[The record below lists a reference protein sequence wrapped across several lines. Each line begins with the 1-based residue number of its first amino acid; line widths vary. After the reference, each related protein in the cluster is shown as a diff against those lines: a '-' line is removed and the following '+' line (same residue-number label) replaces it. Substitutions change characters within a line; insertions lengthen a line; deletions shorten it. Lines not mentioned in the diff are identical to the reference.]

1 MTPQDN
7 PQPSIARRWW
17 AALQDQRA
25 DGTPNRVRDRAAL
38 ARLRRAATPLQAVEE
53 PAVISLYKQLGF
65 SEYRLE
71 RRLPRVAV
79 VAAVLAHVRSE
90 PEGSGRRQSFAEML
104 GRGERPLMSALRFKR
119 LLAASND
126 QDLLN
131 GFRRAVALAGGRNID
146 VGDLAGSLLD
156 WSETGSL
163 LEWSEKRR
171 MRWAF
176 DYYGAGMAAPKP
188 DTASTDDEE

>member
-1 MTPQDN
+1 MTTQDN
-7 PQPSIARRWW
+7 PQPSVARRWW
-17 AALQDQRA
+17 AALQDKRA
-25 DGTPNRVRDRAAL
+25 DGTPNRIRDRAAL

-71 RRLPRVAV
+71 RRLPRVAI

-119 LLAASND
+119 LLAATDD

-156 WSETGSL
+156 WSE
-163 LEWSEKRR
+163 KRR

-188 DTASTDDEE
+188 DTTATDDEE

>member
-1 MTPQDN
+1 MTTQDN
-7 PQPSIARRWW
+7 PKPSFAGSARRWW
-17 AALQDQRA
+17 AALQDKPA
-25 DGTPNRVRDRAAL
+25 DGAPNRRGDRAAL
-38 ARLRRAATPLQAVEE
+38 ARLRRATTPLLAVEE

-65 SEYRLE
+65 SEYQLE
-71 RRLPRVAV
+71 HRLPRVAV

-90 PEGSGRRQSFAEML
+90 PEGGGRRQSFAEML

-119 LLAASND
+119 LLAANND

-131 GFRRAVALAGGRNID
+131 GFRRAVALAGGQNIN
-146 VGDLAGSLLD
+146 VGDLAGSLLE
-156 WSETGSL
+156 WSET
-163 LEWSEKRR
+163 RR

-188 DTASTDDEE
+188 DTASTDDED

>member
-1 MTPQDN
+1 MTPQEN
-7 PQPSIARRWW
+7 PKPSFAGSARRWW
-17 AALQDQRA
+17 AALQDKRA
-25 DGTPNRVRDRAAL
+25 DGAPNRGGDRAAL

-53 PAVISLYKQLGF
+53 PAVISLYRQLGF
-65 SEYRLE
+65 GEHQLNH
-71 RRLPRVAV
+71 RLPRVAV
-79 VAAVLAHVRSE
+79 VAAVLAHIRSDAAPQE
-90 PEGSGRRQSFAEML
+90 SGRRQSFAEML
-104 GRGERPLMSALRFKR
+104 GRDERPLMSALRFKR

-146 VGDLAGSLLD
+146 VGDLAA
-156 WSETGSL
+156 SL

-176 DYYGAGMAAPKP
+176 DYYRAGMAAPKP
-188 DTASTDDEE
+188 DTASTDDED